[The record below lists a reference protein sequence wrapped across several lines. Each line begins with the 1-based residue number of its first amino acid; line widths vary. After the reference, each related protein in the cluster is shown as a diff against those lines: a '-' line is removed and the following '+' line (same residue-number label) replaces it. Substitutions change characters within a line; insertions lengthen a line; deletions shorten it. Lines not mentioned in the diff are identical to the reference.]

1 MEAKQRG
8 QLVAEEVKRVL
19 DALEGVIHSDKDESG
34 EAISRCAD
42 SDFIAN
48 FTMRPAELISQLEKK
63 VIGQEPALRVL
74 ATKVC
79 GHYNAVRSR
88 LAKGSNPMD
97 DVDRIKSNILLVGPT
112 GSGKSFLLKLIA
124 KIVGVPF
131 VKVDATKFTEA
142 GYVGG
147 DVEDIVRDLARKT
160 KLKDGQ
166 VDVALAQFGIV
177 FIDEVDKIASSN
189 GSIGPDVSRRGV
201 QQALLTLIED
211 AEVSLKEKPDVEQL
225 VRAYKLVSEGKE
237 MPPQTINTKNILF
250 VFAGAFPGLEEI
262 VSKRLTQKQL
272 GFGAEI
278 RRKSDNKDILR
289 KATNEDLKNFGM
301 EPELLGRIP
310 VRVVLDELT
319 EDQLF
324 TILRSPEAPII
335 MHFSEVME
343 SYGVSVDFD
352 DDVLRHI
359 AKLAVSEGTGARG
372 LLAAFEATVGIYET
386 HLSATQVTK
395 LTFSL
400 PMVDGSIEPSEFI
413 KALNCGFAERQE
425 EARRK
430 IEDGKKHQDSFDGY
444 VEYVKSKHGLVLQ
457 FEDEA
462 RNRITILA
470 LEGKQS
476 TREACFKIFGECEA
490 AFSLLAS
497 KGRTHLV
504 VTVAA
509 VDNPMSFLE
518 NAFKE

>member
-1 MEAKQRG
+1 MDEKRNG
-8 QLVAEEVKRVL
+8 QQVADEVKRVL
-19 DALEGVIHSDKDESG
+19 DALGTISKREKDESG
-34 EAISRCAD
+34 EAVGKRAD

-63 VIGQEPALRVL
+63 VIGQEQALRIL
-74 ATKVC
+74 ATKIC

-147 DVEDIVRDLARKT
+147 DVEDIIRDLARKT

-166 VDVALAQFGIV
+166 TDVALAQFGIV

-211 AEVSLKEKPDVEQL
+211 AEVSLKEKPDVEQI
-225 VRAYKLVSEGKE
+225 VRAYKLASEGKE
-237 MPPQTINTKNILF
+237 IPPQTISTKNILF

-262 VSKRLTQKQL
+262 VGKRLTQKQL

-278 RRKSDNKDILR
+278 RRKSDNKDLLR
-289 KATNEDLKNFGM
+289 KTTNEDLKSFGM
-301 EPELLGRIP
+301 EPELLGRVP
-310 VRVVLDELT
+310 VRVMLDELT
-319 EDQLF
+319 EEQLF
-324 TILRSPEAPII
+324 TILRNPEAPII

-343 SYGVSVDFD
+343 SYGVDVDFED
-352 DDVLRHI
+352 GVLRHI

-372 LLAAFEATVGIYET
+372 LLAAFEATIGVYET
-386 HLSATQVTK
+386 HLSETPVTK
-395 LTFSL
+395 LTFTL
-400 PMVDGSIEPSEFI
+400 PMIDGTIEPLEFI
-413 KALNCGFAERQE
+413 NALNDGYAERQE
-425 EARRK
+425 EALRLVAADK
-430 IEDGKKHQDSFDGY
+430 EHQASIDGY
-444 VEYVKSKHGLVLQ
+444 VDYVKTKHALSLQ
-457 FEDEA
+457 FDADA
-462 RNRITILA
+462 RNKISILA
-470 LEGKQS
+470 LDAKQ
-476 TREACFKIFGECEA
+476 TDCDVCVRIFGECEA
-490 AFSLLAS
+490 AFTLLAN
-497 KGRTHLV
+497 KGRTHLI

-509 VDNPMSFLE
+509 VDSPMNFLE